1 MLQQKNVSKIDNKFL
16 LTAEQ
21 KIALFEAKVE
31 RAEAQVRALAELA
44 SKLKRYDLR

>member
-1 MLQQKNVSKIDNKFL
+1 MLQKNVKALDNKFL

-21 KIALFEAKVE
+21 KVALFEAKVA

-44 SKLKRYDLR
+44 SKLKRVNLR